1 MTCSLVILSTLY
13 CEPLGWIPDGVLD
26 ELSPPHFLASHPN
39 SHWILELE
47 NRVWEEVSH
56 ARHLL
61 GECPWDRH
69 LWKGR
74 VEKKAG
80 LGRGEVEL
88 QCDPEKISPFPKGCF
103 GVGRPFRAV
112 QIESIWQAFI
122 PELNRPWMPLEVGVN
137 RQGSFLQQRKT
148 PKEANTCRLLDRGA
162 PSFLGEWVLPFCR
175 EIFSASEHLSSHAW
189 LLPADLWAFCLLF
202 LLSGNFLFAIYL
214 ISLLHGKS
222 LTRLNSLLYA
232 NPKHLFLH
240 LCSVHCTSL
249 FPKKVPH
256 VRHGGGISYYIPK
269 RYYVLPN
276 RHSTNRCWLTKM
288 GRSINF
294 F

>member
-1 MTCSLVILSTLY
+1 MGCWMSCPLPTFSLSSQLTLDPRVGKQSLRGSFTCKTFVGGMPLRSTPV
-13 CEPLGWIPDGVLD
+13 ERKGG
-26 ELSPPHFLASHPN
+26 
-39 SHWILELE
+39 
-47 NRVWEEVSH
+47 EES
-56 ARHLL
+56 R
-61 GECPWDRH
+61 
-69 LWKGR
+69 
-74 VEKKAG
+74 

-222 LTRLNSLLYA
+222 LTRLNSLLCKSKA
-232 NPKHLFLH
+232 P
-240 LCSVHCTSL
+240 
-249 FPKKVPH
+249 
-256 VRHGGGISYYIPK
+256 ISPP
-269 RYYVLPN
+269 V
-276 RHSTNRCWLTKM
+276 
-288 GRSINF
+288 
-294 F
+294 